1 MPTDSALQAL
11 AILRDAGQF
20 KWYVITLLLVVIYV
34 YAVELEK
41 KNYRAVFAGLAFW
54 GMDWFNEI
62 WNALVFHFTNY
73 AAVWMAPG
81 NTAYLIL
88 IGLNIEISMMFAI
101 MGVAATKLLPED
113 KNARVLGIP
122 NRFFYAVVLSAAC
135 VAVEVIL
142 NAAGVLVWEYPWWNA
157 GMPILI
163 FLIGYLPFFLVAYW
177 VYDMDSM
184 RKQALTAGAILSF
197 DAVLLVIFAGILGW
211 I

>member
-1 MPTDSALQAL
+1 MPTQAANEAL
-11 AILRDAGQF
+11 AILRDASQF
-20 KWYVITLLLVVIYV
+20 QWYVITLLLVVIYI
-34 YAVELEK
+34 YASEIHQ

-81 NTAYLIL
+81 KTAYLIL

-113 KNARVLGIP
+113 RKAKIFGIN
-122 NRFFYAVVLSAAC
+122 NRIFYAIVLSAAC
-135 VAVEVIL
+135 VVVEIIL
-142 NAAGVLVWEYPWWNA
+142 NAANVLVWEYWWWNA
-157 GMPILI
+157 KMPLLI
-163 FLIGYLPFFLVAYW
+163 FLIGHLPFFLVAYW
-177 VYDMDSM
+177 VYDMDLVE
-184 RKQALTAGAILSF
+184 KQAAVSFGILAI
-197 DAVLLVIFAGILGW
+197 DAVLLIVFAGLMEW